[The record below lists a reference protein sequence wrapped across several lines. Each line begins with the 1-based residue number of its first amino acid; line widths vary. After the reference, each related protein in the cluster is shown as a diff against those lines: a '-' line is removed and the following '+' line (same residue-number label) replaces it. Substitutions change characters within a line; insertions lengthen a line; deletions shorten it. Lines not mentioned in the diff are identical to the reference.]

1 MIRKMLE
8 IHSKNRMK
16 LGEIVKKI
24 EHENSLLDQTDETE
38 NIHSNLIQ
46 EKTSGRSI
54 EQLSKPNEGSKLI
67 VNPHP
72 QFSHPN

>member
-38 NIHSNLIQ
+38 NIHSNFIQ

-67 VNPHP
+67 VNPRP